1 MRPSR
6 ARAAVVL
13 FAAVLAV
20 GCVTASSLPGAT
32 NPADAATR
40 STVSA
45 QTTTTSAVGAAVS
58 GEYVLLAAGDIAE
71 CSSTGDEVTANLLA
85 LSPGAAVVTL
95 GDHAYS
101 NGTAAE
107 FASCYAPSWGRA
119 KARTHPSPGN
129 HDYNTAN
136 AAGYFGYFGAAAGS
150 PTTGYYSFD
159 WGSWHIISL
168 NSNCSE
174 VGGCQTGS
182 AQERWLWADLAAH
195 RRTCTLAYWHHP
207 RFSSGEHGNDADVD
221 GLWRALYA
229 WRADVVLNG
238 HDHDYERFA
247 LQSPDNVL
255 DTVRGIRE
263 FVVGTGGAEK
273 RVFKTIVPNSQL
285 RVAGKNGILRLGLW
299 PNSYTWMFIGDGGPA
314 VHVDTG
320 RSYCI

>member
-20 GCVTASSLPGAT
+20 GCVTASSLPGG
-32 NPADAATR
+32 PSPVDAATR
-40 STVSA
+40 NTVPA
-45 QTTTTSAVGAAVS
+45 QTTASTAVGAAVS

-71 CSSTGDEVTANLLA
+71 CTSTGDEVTANLLA

-95 GDHAYS
+95 GDHAYD

-107 FASCYAPSWGRA
+107 YASCYAPSWGRA

-150 PTTGYYSFD
+150 PATGYYSFD

-174 VGGCQTGS
+174 IGGCQTGS
-182 AQERWLWADLAAH
+182 AQERWLW
-195 RRTCTLAYWHHP
+195 
-207 RFSSGEHGNDADVD
+207 
-221 GLWRALYA
+221 
-229 WRADVVLNG
+229 
-238 HDHDYERFA
+238 
-247 LQSPDNVL
+247 
-255 DTVRGIRE
+255 
-263 FVVGTGGAEK
+263 
-273 RVFKTIVPNSQL
+273 
-285 RVAGKNGILRLGLW
+285 
-299 PNSYTWMFIGDGGPA
+299 
-314 VHVDTG
+314 
-320 RSYCI
+320 

>member
-6 ARAAVVL
+6 ARSAVVL
-13 FAAVLAV
+13 FAAVLAI

-32 NPADAATR
+32 RAADPATR
-40 STVSA
+40 TTVSA
-45 QTTTTSAVGAAVS
+45 QTRASSAVGAAAS

-71 CSSTGDEVTANLLA
+71 CSSTGDEVTANLLGA
-85 LSPGAAVVTL
+85 LPGCR
-95 GDHAYS
+95 GGHA
-101 NGTAAE
+101 GRPRLQQRHRRGVRQTAT
-107 FASCYAPSWGRA
+107 PRA
-119 KARTHPSPGN
+119 GQGEARTHPSPGN

-174 VGGCQTGS
+174 IGGCQTGS

-195 RRTCTLAYWHHP
+195 RRTCTLAYWHAP
-207 RFSSGEHGNDADVD
+207 RFSSGEHGNYADVD

-229 WRADVVLNG
+229 WHADVVLNG

-285 RVAGKNGILRLGLW
+285 RVAGKNGILRLGLSS
-299 PNSYTWMFIGDGGPA
+299 NSYTWTFIGEGGPA